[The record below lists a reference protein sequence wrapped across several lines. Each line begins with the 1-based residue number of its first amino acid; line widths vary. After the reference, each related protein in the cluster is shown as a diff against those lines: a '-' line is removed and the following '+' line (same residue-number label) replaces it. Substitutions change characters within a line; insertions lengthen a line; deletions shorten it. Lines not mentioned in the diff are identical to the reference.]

1 MRICVILEGCYPYVT
16 GGVSTWIHQYMKAM
30 PQHEFV
36 IWAIGA
42 DAEQRGKYK
51 YELPENVVGI
61 HEIFLDEALRMPFVK
76 GTYKFDQ
83 DELKALRECVNCG
96 RPDWELLFRMYHDR
110 KVSPIAFL
118 MSQDFLE
125 ILTTICREEYPYT
138 SFSDLFHTIR
148 SMLLPLLLSLIHIFH
163 RSIIMDEDTTESRV
177 VPLEEAF
184 VINEPTTRRE
194 LMMEI
199 MYGNPNDYVKQLKE
213 ARLNDDT
220 EVVHYAVTA
229 LTELQKDYDLK
240 FQELDWKMEK
250 NPKDEKILD
259 DYLELLN
266 RYLGSGIP
274 EGMERTVKLRTYSNM
289 LEKKLNEVGDDL
301 SLLRRKAEV
310 DLQIGE
316 YEVVNEEI
324 GKILELW
331 GKNEAGYLLLLKY
344 YSAIRNREGIDRTM
358 ETIERKRIH
367 LSPEGRQAVRFWQ
380 KKQGV

>member
-1 MRICVILEGCYPYVT
+1 MGLILLIIHIIICIIVYILMRLSVLKATRMIMPIIALVPIWGLGCMIVLELRT
-16 GGVSTWIHQYMKAM
+16 
-30 PQHEFV
+30 
-36 IWAIGA
+36 
-42 DAEQRGKYK
+42 RGKQ
-51 YELPENVVGI
+51 EINEEVGI
-61 HEIFLDEALRMPFVK
+61 EKLKINDEI
-76 GTYKFDQ
+76 
-83 DELKALRECVNCG
+83 
-96 RPDWELLFRMYHDR
+96 
-110 KVSPIAFL
+110 
-118 MSQDFLE
+118 
-125 ILTTICREEYPYT
+125 
-138 SFSDLFHTIR
+138 
-148 SMLLPLLLSLIHIFH
+148 H
-163 RSIIMDEDTTESRV
+163 RSIIMDEDPTESRV

-274 EGMERTVKLRTYSNM
+274 EGMERAVKLRTYSNM

-331 GKNEAGYLLLLKY
+331 GKNETGYLLLLKY

-367 LSPEGRQAVRFWQ
+367 LSPEGRQAVRFWK

>member
-1 MRICVILEGCYPYVT
+1 MGLILLIIHIIICIIVYILMRLSVLKATRMIMPIIVLVPIWGLGCMIVLELRT
-16 GGVSTWIHQYMKAM
+16 
-30 PQHEFV
+30 
-36 IWAIGA
+36 
-42 DAEQRGKYK
+42 RGKQ
-51 YELPENVVGI
+51 EINEEVGI
-61 HEIFLDEALRMPFVK
+61 EKLKINDEI
-76 GTYKFDQ
+76 
-83 DELKALRECVNCG
+83 
-96 RPDWELLFRMYHDR
+96 
-110 KVSPIAFL
+110 
-118 MSQDFLE
+118 
-125 ILTTICREEYPYT
+125 
-138 SFSDLFHTIR
+138 
-148 SMLLPLLLSLIHIFH
+148 H
-163 RSIIMDEDTTESRV
+163 RSIIMDEDPTESRV

-250 NPKDEKILD
+250 NPKNEKILD